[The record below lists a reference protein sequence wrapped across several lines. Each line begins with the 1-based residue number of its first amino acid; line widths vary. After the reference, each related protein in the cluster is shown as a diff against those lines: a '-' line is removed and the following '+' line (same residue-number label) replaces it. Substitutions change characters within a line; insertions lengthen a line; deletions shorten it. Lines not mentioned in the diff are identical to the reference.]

1 MLMCAHG
8 LSVALM
14 FLLAQFIYKRTGTY
28 EMNEMGGLA
37 SRTPILACFLV
48 AATLATIGLPGFGNF
63 WGEFGVF
70 LSLGEMTENR
80 FFLGLA
86 ALGIIISAIFGL
98 RAVARTLY
106 GSPSE
111 ELKKHLEKNS
121 PTDLSHVELLSS
133 GIILAALTLI
143 GLFPASISERIDGEI
158 GSRYAAFKEVQ
169 VSSGRPSCCPIE
181 DDTKDSAEADKE
193 SILTNP

>member
-1 MLMCAHG
+1 
-8 LSVALM
+8 
-14 FLLAQFIYKRTGTY
+14 
-28 EMNEMGGLA
+28 
-37 SRTPILACFLV
+37 
-48 AATLATIGLPGFGNF
+48 
-63 WGEFGVF
+63 
-70 LSLGEMTENR
+70 MTENR

-111 ELKKHLEKNS
+111 ELEKHLEKNS
-121 PTDLSHVELLSS
+121 PVDLSRVELLSS
-133 GIILAALTLI
+133 GVILAALTLI

-158 GSRYAAFKEVQ
+158 GSRYAVFKEVQ

-181 DDTKDSAEADKE
+181 GDTKDSADAEKE